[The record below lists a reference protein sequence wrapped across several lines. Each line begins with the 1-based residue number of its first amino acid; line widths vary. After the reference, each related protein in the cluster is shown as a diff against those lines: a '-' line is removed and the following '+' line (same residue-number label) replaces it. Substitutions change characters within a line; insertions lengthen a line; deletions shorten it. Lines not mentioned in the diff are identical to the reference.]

1 MDSLSNVDLANI
13 DLNDPE
19 QTKDLS
25 RETLN
30 KLKHQ
35 QLHEQHKGQFSGNSG
50 HPDASLGRVDKQS
63 VVNGGIGASR
73 FGKKGRFVPRL
84 FNDNVKVIMP
94 NVYVK
99 RPFECYF
106 LEATLNDVNLSLVT
120 T

>member
-35 QLHEQHKGQFSGNSG
+35 QLHEQHKGQFSGKG
-50 HPDASLGRVDKQS
+50 GR
-63 VVNGGIGASR
+63 
-73 FGKKGRFVPRL
+73 PRL
-84 FNDNVKVIMP
+84 GEKIKLPFLWDKVTVLISQIT
-94 NVYVK
+94 VFGGK
-99 RPFECYF
+99 
-106 LEATLNDVNLSLVT
+106 
-120 T
+120 